1 MAPPDRR
8 KFQVRCDAGS
18 SGRFEVGTD
27 TLSVR
32 VGQRMRGGKEEEM
45 WDSVHILCKSSRMV
59 PSPLRCLFVTPTGK
73 KQRQLQQFIR
83 ALRMTAQQRRVLSVI
98 SNRQDLADCTGRAA
112 QSSQGL
118 PNFISSFSSF
128 GLPLKSLVVAILKG
142 WQSRLYDYFQA
153 VIGLEK
159 SVPSTLSQHGLDS
172 AANLSVS
179 ISRSVLIDCSDYR
192 IRLYLEVSELKKKV

>member
-1 MAPPDRR
+1 MQGAQGDLRSGQTRYRCVSGNGCEREKRR
-8 KFQVRCDAGS
+8 RCGIPFKSYAKS
-18 SGRFEVGTD
+18 R
-27 TLSVR
+27 
-32 VGQRMRGGKEEEM
+32 RMG
-45 WDSVHILCKSSRMV
+45 

-73 KQRQLQQFIR
+73 KQRQLQRFIR